1 MVFIFFFK
9 KEAFDEEVFVVF
21 LEAVVA
27 LLKMEVVAFVRA
39 HRACLN
45 MVTWCCCCCS
55 RYDDGAKICLFL
67 STFPFISFLGFQKI
81 FLQKILKNR
90 RKTIR
95 ARAPDTTQK
104 R

>member
-45 MVTWCCCCCS
+45 MVTWCCCCS
-55 RYDDGAKICLFL
+55 RYDDGAYAFFL
-67 STFPFISFLGFQKI
+67 STSPFII
-81 FLQKILKNR
+81 FHF
-90 RKTIR
+90 
-95 ARAPDTTQK
+95 
-104 R
+104 

>member
-1 MVFIFFFK
+1 VVFIFFFK
-9 KEAFDEEVFVVF
+9 KEAFDEEEVFVVF

-55 RYDDGAKICLFL
+55 RYDDGARRYAFSIHF
-67 STFPFISFLGFQKI
+67 SFISI
-81 FLQKILKNR
+81 FRVSENFSPENFEKSKKNN
-90 RKTIR
+90 TR
-95 ARAPDTTQK
+95 ART
-104 R
+104 

>member
-21 LEAVVA
+21 LEAVA

-45 MVTWCCCCCS
+45 MVTWCCCCS
-55 RYDDGAKICLFL
+55 RYDGARCEDMPFFFYPLFP
-67 STFPFISFLGFQKI
+67 FPFIFILGFQKI
-81 FLQKILKNR
+81 LKNS
-90 RKTIR
+90 KKR
-95 ARAPDTTQK
+95 ARAH
-104 R
+104 